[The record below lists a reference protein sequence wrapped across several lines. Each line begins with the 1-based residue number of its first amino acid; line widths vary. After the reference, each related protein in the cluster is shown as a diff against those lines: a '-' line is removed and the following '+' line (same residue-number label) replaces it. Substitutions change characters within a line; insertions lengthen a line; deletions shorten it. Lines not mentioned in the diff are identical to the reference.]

1 MELHFE
7 TVEHPAPQI
16 LEDLSERLFRFNV
29 ATSGRDDFQP
39 FAILLRSGADEVV
52 GGICGGTRWDWAHI
66 DTLWIDAPFRGHGNG
81 AKLLAQAE
89 ALAISRGCQMIDLDT
104 FSFQAPDFYR
114 HQGYEEY
121 AVLAGMG
128 GGITKHFFR
137 KPLLTTQDRV

>member
-39 FAILLRSGADEVV
+39 FAILLRRGADDVV
-52 GGICGGTRWDWAHI
+52 GGACGWTRWDWAHI
-66 DTLWIDAPFRGHGNG
+66 DTLWIDEPYRGHGNG
-81 AKLLAQAE
+81 ANLLAQADT
-89 ALAISRGCQMIDLDT
+89 LARSRRCRMIDLDT
-104 FSFQAPDFYR
+104 FSFQAPSFYR
-114 HQGYEEY
+114 RHGYEEY
-121 AVLAGMG
+121 AVLEGMG
-128 GGITKHFFR
+128 EGITKHFFR